1 MFISET
7 NNDCYETKYVKLGCN
22 DRDKCG
28 NLTLIDISWLHLK
41 IKLKNP
47 KTPFVT
53 ELHHLALYYC
63 NCCNTGYAL
72 VQDENDSCTQMLK
85 LVEVEVTA
93 NER

>member
-7 NNDCYETKYVKLGCN
+7 SKECCETKYVKLGCDN
-22 DRDKCG
+22 SDCG
-28 NLTLIDISWLHLK
+28 NLTLIDISLPHLK